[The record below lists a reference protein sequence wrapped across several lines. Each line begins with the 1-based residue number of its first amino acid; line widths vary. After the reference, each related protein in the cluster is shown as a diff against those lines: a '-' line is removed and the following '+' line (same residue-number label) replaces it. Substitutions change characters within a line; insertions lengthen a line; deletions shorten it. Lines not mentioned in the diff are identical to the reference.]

1 MFKRTIENELA
12 IYLSEFPAVTLVGAR
27 QTGKTTT
34 ARKVAES
41 LGNQAVYFDLERPS
55 DRAKLIDAE
64 TLLTSLQDKCVI
76 IDEAQTLPE
85 LFTVLRPL
93 IDDNRRAGRFLLL
106 GSVAPT
112 LVRGISET
120 LAGRIGQLELGT
132 LNVVE
137 IPENN
142 LQQHWFRGGYPD
154 ALQAKSDTAFLRWA
168 QNYYLHFAERDV
180 NFLMGESLS
189 PTAVKKL
196 WQMLAGINGTLWN
209 TETIARSLG
218 LNRITVNKYADFM
231 EGAFLITRLQPW
243 SGNSGKRLVKS
254 AKVYFKDTGV
264 LHYLNKAHSYTDL
277 LGNICAGGSWEGF
290 VLAQITQ
297 LKPLD
302 LSCYFYRTHHGA
314 EADIVLVKGQT
325 PIACIEVKLNNAPTV
340 SRGFHEV
347 IADLKTTQNFVITPG
362 SDVYTAKGNI
372 TVSGLLHFVKNIL
385 PTLGQTPLQSTVF
398 N

>member
-1 MFKRTIENELA
+1 MLPRTIESELA

-27 QTGKTTT
+27 QVGKTTT
-34 ARKVAES
+34 ARKVAED
-41 LGNQAVYFDLERPS
+41 LGHQAVYFDLERPS
-55 DRAKLIDAE
+55 DRAKLSDAE
-64 TLLTSLQDKCVI
+64 TILTELQDKCVI

-85 LFTVLRPL
+85 LFSVLRPL
-93 IDDNRRAGRFLLL
+93 IDENRRPGRFLLL
-106 GSVAPT
+106 GSIAPT

-132 LNVVE
+132 LNVTE
-137 IPENN
+137 TPENT

-154 ALQAKSDTAFLRWA
+154 ALNAKSDAAFLRWA

-189 PTAVKKL
+189 PAAVKKL

-218 LNRITVNKYADFM
+218 LNRQTVNKYADFM

-254 AKVYFKDTGV
+254 PKVYFRDTGV
-264 LHYLNKAHSYTDL
+264 LHYLNKAHSYNDL
-277 LGNICAGGSWEGF
+277 LGNICAGGSWESF
-290 VLAQITQ
+290 VLEQINQ
-297 LKPLD
+297 LKPAD
-302 LSCYFYRTHHGA
+302 LNCYFYRTHHGA
-314 EADIVLVKGQT
+314 EADVVLAQGQT
-325 PIACIEVKLNNAPTV
+325 PVACIEIKLNNAPSV

-347 IADLKTTQNFVITPG
+347 IADLKTT
-362 SDVYTAKGNI
+362 
-372 TVSGLLHFVKNIL
+372 
-385 PTLGQTPLQSTVF
+385 
-398 N
+398 